1 MKESDIMSVISV
13 RTTEEEKKIMK
24 AYAEFF
30 GMTLCDFLKTSAI
43 EKIEDMLDMQAVEE
57 YEKSVRQGNN
67 KTYTHDEVLEEL
79 GLK

>member
-1 MKESDIMSVISV
+1 
-13 RTTEEEKKIMK
+13 MK

-30 GMTLCDFLKTSAI
+30 GMTLCDFLKISAI
-43 EKIEDMLDMQAVEE
+43 VKIEDMLDMQAVEE

-79 GLK
+79 DLK

>member
-1 MKESDIMSVISV
+1 
-13 RTTEEEKKIMK
+13 MK

-43 EKIEDMLDMQAVEE
+43 VKIEDMLDMQAVEE

-67 KTYTHDEVLEEL
+67 KTTTRQQQDLYS
-79 GLK
+79 